1 VPVFDAINAD
11 LTTFTQLAAKCCQAW
26 EDRRANRREYLRIA
40 NELSMYTDREL
51 GELGFGR
58 ADIHAIAA
66 GTYRR

>member
-1 VPVFDAINAD
+1 VPVFDAIHAD
-11 LTTFTQLAAKCCQAW
+11 LMTFAQLAAEYRQAW
-26 EDRRANRREYLRIA
+26 DDRRANRREYLRIA

-51 GELGFGR
+51 GELGFSR